1 MNYRC
6 PICHEELTP
15 VAKSLQCEKGHCFD
29 FAKSGYINLLTG
41 RNSSKIHGD
50 NQMMVKARTG
60 FLEKDYYLPLVKGLI
75 EILNE
80 RSPKVLVDCGCGE
93 GYYTRQI
100 KNALQTTEVFGFD
113 LSKDAI
119 LYASKKDKASHYAI
133 SSIFDLPLND
143 CCADAIISLF
153 APVPLDEFDRILTS
167 SGIAIVVTPE
177 KNHLYGLKKQLYD
190 EVYFNQVDLIDDARF
205 KTLETIQIIES
216 ITLQSQ
222 EDIQNLFMMTPYYYK
237 TSIEDKKKLESLT
250 TLETEIAFSLQ
261 IIQKC

>member
-6 PICHEELTP
+6 PICHEELAP
-15 VAKSLQCEKGHCFD
+15 VAKSLQCKKGHCFD

-41 RNSSKIHGD
+41 KNSSKIHGD
-50 NQMMVKARTG
+50 NQIMVKARTG
-60 FLEKDYYLPLVKGLI
+60 FLEQDYYYPLVKALVN
-75 EILNE
+75 IL
-80 RSPKVLVDCGCGE
+80 RKKAPKVLVDCGCGE

-100 KNALQTTEVFGFD
+100 KEALPGTEVFGFD

-133 SSIFDLPLND
+133 SSIFDLPLNNH
-143 CCADAIISLF
+143 CTDAIISLF

-167 SGIAIVVTPE
+167 DGIAIVVTPE

-190 EVYFNQVDLIDDARF
+190 EVYLNQVDFIDDPRF
-205 KTLETIQIIES
+205 KTLDTLQVIET

-222 EDIQNLFMMTPYYYK
+222 QDIQNLFMMTPYYYK